1 MKYND
6 VINVYNYD
14 LRESYGDGVLSED
27 EITIRDYL
35 IDLYREN
42 LGNKYIG
49 SLTIKK
55 IKAKIDGQGYGDIS
69 VSLALPL
76 LEI

>member
-14 LRESYGDGVLSED
+14 LRGHHGDGILSDD
-27 EITIRDYL
+27 EILIRDYL
-35 IDLYREN
+35 IDLRLEN
-42 LGNKYIG
+42 RWNKYIDN
-49 SLTIKK
+49 LTIKK
-55 IKAKIDGQGYGDIS
+55 IKEKIDSQGCGDFP
-69 VSLALPL
+69 VSLALDL